1 MKNKMSKQTQEQ
13 VQLQAQLQFLDNG
26 VHRLIIAL
34 ERLEGYLT
42 LKEETPTINMQT
54 AVKTERDLHDDVSN
68 PPTEEGFYSEL
79 HLQALNIGKQGRFSN
94 NMEMIN
100 SSASYFFKDI
110 LEWYGLRS
118 NCQPNDIERF
128 AVPIIVAISDK
139 TIDSE
144 EITSLIY
151 QYVRD
156 LDNDLQRKSEEE
168 KRKAIEEGLG
178 AWLKAQQK
186 VDEQM
191 REFVKG
197 DMQVKLTSHKRANA
211 KDGFNHLMSS
221 FELLYPEDKTPVL
234 VLQKAVEKLC
244 PSILEE
250 KKDDNTED
258 NPNNKKI

>member
-1 MKNKMSKQTQEQ
+1 MSKQTQEQ
-13 VQLQAQLQFLDNG
+13 VQMQVQMQFLDNG

-34 ERLEGYLT
+34 ERLEGYLAI
-42 LKEETPTINMQT
+42 KEETPKIDVQT
-54 AVKTERDLHDDVSN
+54 AIKTERDLHDDVSN
-68 PPTEEGFYSEL
+68 PPTEAGFYNEL
-79 HLQALNIGKQGRFSN
+79 HVQILNIGKQGRFSDN
-94 NMEMIN
+94 TEMVN
-100 SSASYFFKDI
+100 SSASYFLNDI

-118 NCQPNDIERF
+118 SCHPNDIERF
-128 AVPIIVAISDK
+128 AVPIIIAISDK
-139 TIDSE
+139 TIDSK

-178 AWLKAQQK
+178 AWLRAQQK

-191 REFVKG
+191 REFMKG
-197 DMQVKLTSHKRANA
+197 DVQVKLTSHKRAEA

-250 KKDDNTED
+250 EKDNNTE
-258 NPNNKKI
+258 NNSNN